1 MKWIFEEVEN
11 AGVVS
16 LDLLNGGYIPAIEQS
31 HAADWLSL
39 RNSPGRDVSKLKTS
53 SCRSVEYISIPKIS
67 IAQIS

>member
-31 HAADWLSL
+31 HTADWFIVEFSGEL
-39 RNSPGRDVSKLKTS
+39 RNLN
-53 SCRSVEYISIPKIS
+53 
-67 IAQIS
+67 